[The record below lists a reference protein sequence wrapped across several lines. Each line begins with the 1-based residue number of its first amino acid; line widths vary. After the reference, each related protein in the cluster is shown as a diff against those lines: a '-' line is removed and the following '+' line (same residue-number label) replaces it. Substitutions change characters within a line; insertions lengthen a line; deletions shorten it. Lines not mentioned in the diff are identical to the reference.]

1 MKAADGRTGGRAVG
15 IVVALLTAGP
25 PVRLTAQSQGS
36 VLIDLPGSTRAAG
49 LRGAGAAL
57 VGDAG
62 AVFSNP
68 AGIATIRRLSIEG
81 AYQRSAGGTT
91 VGSGALALRAGRLSW
106 GFGVAALDTSGVAD
120 RKQARSR
127 YGAKATS

>member
-1 MKAADGRTGGRAVG
+1 AKAERDPNSRKAADGRTGGRAVG

-68 AGIATIRRLSIEG
+68 AGIATIRRLSD
-81 AYQRSAGGTT
+81 RK
-91 VGSGALALRAGRLSW
+91 R
-106 GFGVAALDTSGVAD
+106 GVAGQRV
-120 RKQARSR
+120 
-127 YGAKATS
+127 